1 MKFNVPSKTL
11 YGYVSA
17 VSKVINSKN
26 ALAILNNFL
35 FNLDGNMLTITAS
48 DMENTLTSRVQ
59 VTEAEG
65 KGQFCIDAR
74 RMVDLLREIPDQGI
88 TFEINDET
96 LAVEITY
103 PGGNYSL
110 IAINGIEYPNSR
122 TEETEDEQLKFTCPS
137 EQIIN
142 GIDNTLFAVS
152 SDELRPQM
160 MGILWDI
167 KADNITF
174 VATDTRKLVK
184 YRNSLSQPGVE
195 GSFILPVKPAN
206 ILKSVFAKEDDVK
219 ITIDPKSATFESE
232 SYTFNCRFIKGNFP
246 DYNRV
251 IPTNNPCTLTI
262 DRQLFVNAVRR
273 VGIFVQAGNGLIKFK
288 LTPDKILMKAQ
299 DNNVCTVAREE
310 LNCDYV
316 GHELVIGLSAPY
328 LIEIC
333 NTISTS
339 DLVVKLADPSRPCVF
354 LPSENEEESELLMLL
369 MPMNVTDF

>member
-11 YGYVSA
+11 YNYVSA

-35 FNLDGNMLTITAS
+35 FSLDGNTLTITAS
-48 DMENTLTSRVQ
+48 DMENTLTARVN
-59 VTEAEG
+59 VAEAEG
-65 KGQFCIDAR
+65 SGQFCIDAR

-88 TFEINDET
+88 TFEINDDN

-110 IAINGIEYPNSR
+110 IAINGIEYPSSKNDAAD
-122 TEETEDEQLKFTCPS
+122 EETLKFTSPS
-137 EQIIN
+137 EQIIK

-184 YRNSLSQPGVE
+184 YRNALAAPGVE

-206 ILKSVFAKEDDVK
+206 ILKSVFAKEEDIE
-219 ITIDPKSATFESE
+219 ITVDPKSATFQSA

-310 LNCDYV
+310 LSCDYV

-339 DLVVKLADPSRPCVF
+339 ELIVKLADPSRPCVF
-354 LPSENEEESELLMLL
+354 LPSENDENSDLLMLL